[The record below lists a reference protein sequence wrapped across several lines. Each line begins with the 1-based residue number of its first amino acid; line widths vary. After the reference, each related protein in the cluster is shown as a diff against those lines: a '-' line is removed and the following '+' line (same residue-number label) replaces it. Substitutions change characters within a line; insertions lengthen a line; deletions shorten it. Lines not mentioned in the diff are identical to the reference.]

1 MTSTHKRTRAYTH
14 PNGCSHRPALVALRA
29 MEQASLGIALE
40 EEARVRMVLEVYL
53 GVLLVD
59 RSFMVVGGLVQLA
72 ATEERLRLGFLGPV
86 NDP

>member
-1 MTSTHKRTRAYTH
+1 MTSTREARAYTH
-14 PNGCSHRPALVALRA
+14 PNGGGHRPALVALRA
-29 MEQASLGIALE
+29 MEQTSLGVAFE
-40 EEARVRMVLEVYL
+40 EEAGIRVVLEVYL

-72 ATEERLRLGFLGPV
+72 TTEERLRLGFLGPA